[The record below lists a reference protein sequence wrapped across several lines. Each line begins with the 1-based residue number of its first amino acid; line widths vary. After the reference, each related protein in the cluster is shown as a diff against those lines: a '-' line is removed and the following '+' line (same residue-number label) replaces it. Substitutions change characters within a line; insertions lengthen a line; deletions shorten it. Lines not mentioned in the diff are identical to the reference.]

1 MYIFSL
7 LKVNKCLFTF
17 DEICLHFCILLY
29 VLIYICLPSSDS
41 SATVGETVFKSEE
54 RPTPAARTS
63 TPSSASSTSERTKKG
78 KASTIISIG
87 ASAPLVSPEADI
99 EKEVTNVKAIY
110 IKASTE
116 DESTTDPPDPE
127 VLSPPPPPPRP
138 SKASGSSSA
147 SSSVEASPKHVLAN
161 TRLNLSED
169 LGAVGGDVKA
179 AETVSVAS
187 HGGPARELSE
197 LSLQD
202 DETSRGFS
210 SQQWGE

>member
-1 MYIFSL
+1 M
-7 LKVNKCLFTF
+7 FTF

-169 LGAVGGDVKA
+169 LGGSGAVGGDVKA